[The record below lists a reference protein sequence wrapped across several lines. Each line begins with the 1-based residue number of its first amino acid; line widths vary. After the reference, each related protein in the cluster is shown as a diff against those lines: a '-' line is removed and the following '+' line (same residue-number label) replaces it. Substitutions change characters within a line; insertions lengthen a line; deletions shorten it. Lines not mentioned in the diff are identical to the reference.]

1 MLLHFFVLTLVGAA
15 GAAHF
20 LAVVRCASVLAL
32 FNEGSPAF
40 RRPMSHL
47 LNGNLSFRH
56 LHNVVQLSGI
66 PNCLASLLAQCH
78 GATTQAVG
86 DFLFH
91 PCFSLHR
98 RLKTLSRINSV
109 LNILGRLDCLH
120 SNSLGCPLGRV
131 VRIRNSLL
139 RILRYPLGER
149 WWRDNSFRNRR
160 HLHKHV
166 FSALY
171 GLVIL
176 RPGSSFPSVAKVRKS
191 HDDFGFSRRRLSP
204 SDPILKRASKSSV
217 DLCSTVNT
225 VSCLLHFAVG
235 ICFIKFGVWIIVV
248 LAQDLL
254 LQ

>member
-176 RPGSSFPSVAKVRKS
+176 RPGSSFPSVA
-191 HDDFGFSRRRLSP
+191 